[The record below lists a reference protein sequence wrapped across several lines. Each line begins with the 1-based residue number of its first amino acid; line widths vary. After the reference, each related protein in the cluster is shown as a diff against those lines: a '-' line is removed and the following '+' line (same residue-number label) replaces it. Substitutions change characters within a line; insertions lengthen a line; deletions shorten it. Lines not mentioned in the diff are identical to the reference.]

1 VTVSLIFFR
10 FAGQVLVFSIE
21 FSRLV
26 ERFDMVGV
34 NRKSKINQ
42 KTGYTLQRISLKINV
57 KKTKSLR
64 LGISEGDVG
73 K

>member
-1 VTVSLIFFR
+1 
-10 FAGQVLVFSIE
+10 
-21 FSRLV
+21 
-26 ERFDMVGV
+26 MVGV